1 MADEKKEAG
10 PEGIEIW
17 RCPQLGGPVTF
28 GYCARM
34 NSQLPCQRI
43 IACWGG
49 AIDVVAYLEGHFS
62 HEELETALGGGKD
75 RWTRIVEALEAAK
88 QGERKR

>member
-1 MADEKKEAG
+1 MADEGEVDRC
-10 PEGIEIW
+10 EGIEIW

-28 GYCARM
+28 GYCVKV
-34 NSQLPCQRI
+34 NSGLPCQRI
-43 IACWGG
+43 VACWGG
-49 AIDVVAYLEGHFS
+49 AIEVATYLEARFS
-62 HEELETALGGGKD
+62 PEELDAAFGGGKD